1 MKDRNIKKSKQNK
14 SDVAIYLTTDKSTIW
29 NLVNPGPYKNIAA
42 QVIYK
47 YRIGLKLKA
56 KMKYTPEDCFKM
68 IVTEIEKFPEHSD
81 LNMYININMTSMM
94 FYTVF

>member
-1 MKDRNIKKSKQNK
+1 MKDHDTKKSKQNK

-29 NLVNPGPYKNIAA
+29 DLFNPGPYQNIAIK
-42 QVIYK
+42 VINK

-56 KMKYTPEDCFKM
+56 KMKYTPQDCFKM
-68 IVTEIEKFPEHSD
+68 IVTELEKFPDHND
-81 LNMYININMTSMM
+81 LNVYIDINMTGTM